1 MLSIV
6 LWSSI
11 IVGGS
16 IAYGVLGGY
25 EKSTSAKKENTTKSS
40 DNKKDIY
47 NETYNYIKSLS
58 YDEQERYIHE
68 NYKLSQYENHIKR
81 NISLNDKHQT
91 ARFIADIAVREG
103 RSFNNIN
110 SSK

>member
-25 EKSTSAKKENTTKSS
+25 EKEKSTKEIETMEKST
-40 DNKKDIY
+40 NNEKIY
-47 NETYNYIKSLS
+47 NETYDYIKTLS

-91 ARFIADIAVREG
+91 ARFIADLAVREG

>member
-25 EKSTSAKKENTTKSS
+25 EKSSQSKEIESTS
-40 DNKKDIY
+40 DNKENVW
-47 NETYNYIKSLS
+47 NETYDYIKSLS
-58 YDEQERYIHE
+58 YDEQERYIQKE
-68 NYKLSQYENHIKR
+68 EVLI
-81 NISLNDKHQT
+81 I
-91 ARFIADIAVREG
+91 
-103 RSFNNIN
+103 
-110 SSK
+110 

>member
-25 EKSTSAKKENTTKSS
+25 EKSSQSKEIESTS
-40 DNKKDIY
+40 DNKENVW
-47 NETYNYIKSLS
+47 NETYDYIKSLS

-103 RSFNNIN
+103 RAFNNIN

>member
-16 IAYGVLGGY
+16 IAYGILGGY
-25 EKSTSAKKENTTKSS
+25 EKSSQSKEKESTSS
-40 DNKKDIY
+40 DNKENVW
-47 NETYNYIKSLS
+47 NETYDYIKTLS
-58 YDEQERYIHE
+58 YEEQERYIHE
-68 NYKLSQYENHIKR
+68 NYKLSQYENNIRR

-103 RSFNNIN
+103 RAFNNIN

>member
-11 IVGGS
+11 IIGGS

-25 EKSTSAKKENTTKSS
+25 EKSSQSKEIESTS
-40 DNKKDIY
+40 DNKENVW
-47 NETYNYIKSLS
+47 NETYDYIKSLS

>member
-25 EKSTSAKKENTTKSS
+25 EKSSQSKETETTS
-40 DNKKDIY
+40 DNKNKIY
-47 NETYNYIKSLS
+47 DETYDYIKSLS
-58 YDEQERYIHE
+58 YEEQERYIHE

-91 ARFIADIAVREG
+91 ARFIADLAVREG